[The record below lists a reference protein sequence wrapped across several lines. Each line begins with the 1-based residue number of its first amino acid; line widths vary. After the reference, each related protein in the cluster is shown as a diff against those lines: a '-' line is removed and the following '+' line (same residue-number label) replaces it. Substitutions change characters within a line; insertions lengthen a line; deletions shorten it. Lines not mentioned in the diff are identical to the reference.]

1 MARLIECASNLMH
14 RTMMMM
20 LYATGLRRAEMCHL
34 KVSDIDSKRMVIH
47 VRQGKGGR
55 DRDVLLTPKLL
66 ETLREYWR
74 WMKPK
79 TYLFPG
85 TVKGWRA
92 DVPITEKIV
101 WQAVNEAAKRAGITK
116 HVSPHTLAALLRD
129 PHAGSRR
136 RPAHHPGS
144 SRPCQARSHHRLP
157 ALVPAPSAGDS
168 QSARSHRGVQP
179 RRSEA
184 LQEEDQAMSRPTLE
198 VADIVRRTGNSFW
211 EKQQSHLAWPH
222 RKVLDAI
229 VRCRTAA
236 LGGHRDKCVRCG
248 HQAISFNSCRNRH
261 CPKCQGN
268 ARAKWLA
275 ARSAELLPVP
285 YFHVVFTLPHELSAL
300 VLQNKRLLYD
310 LLFRTSAA
318 TMLELA
324 RDPKHLGAD
333 IGFLGVLHTW
343 GQNLEHHPHV
353 HYIVPAGGLALDGSR
368 WIDSSRRFFLPVQ
381 ALSRVFRGKF
391 CEGLREL
398 FKQDRLQF
406 HGSQQQLASPGA
418 FNYFLWQ
425 LGQKDWVVYAK
436 PPFGGAEH
444 VLNYLARYTHRVAIS
459 NHRLVAFE
467 NDRVSFRWRDYAH
480 GGKKKVM
487 TVSADEFLRRFLLHV
502 LPSGL
507 VRIRHFGLFA
517 NRRRDTALARCR
529 ELLGA
534 TTHPRS
540 ARNHQSAALSRLL
553 RHHAGHRTVHQ
564 CSTLLPV

>member
-1 MARLIECASNLMH
+1 
-14 RTMMMM
+14 
-20 LYATGLRRAEMCHL
+20 
-34 KVSDIDSKRMVIH
+34 
-47 VRQGKGGR
+47 
-55 DRDVLLTPKLL
+55 
-66 ETLREYWR
+66 
-74 WMKPK
+74 
-79 TYLFPG
+79 
-85 TVKGWRA
+85 
-92 DVPITEKIV
+92 
-101 WQAVNEAAKRAGITK
+101 
-116 HVSPHTLAALLRD
+116 
-129 PHAGSRR
+129 
-136 RPAHHPGS
+136 
-144 SRPCQARSHHRLP
+144 
-157 ALVPAPSAGDS
+157 
-168 QSARSHRGVQP
+168 
-179 RRSEA
+179 
-184 LQEEDQAMSRPTLE
+184 MSRPTLE

-211 EKQQSHLAWPH
+211 ERQQSHLAWPH

-236 LGGHRDKCVRCG
+236 LGGHLDKCVRCG

-285 YFHVVFTLPHELSAL
+285 YFHVVFTLPHSLSAL

-310 LLFRTSAA
+310 LLYRTSAA

-353 HYIVPAGGLALDGSR
+353 HYIVPAGGLALDGSS
-368 WIDSSRRFFLPVQ
+368 WIDSSRRFFLPVH

-391 CEGLREL
+391 IDGL
-398 FKQDRLQF
+398 KQLITQDKLQF
-406 HGSQQQLASPGA
+406 HGSQLYLADSGCLC
-418 FNYFLWQ
+418 NFLRLLFRQ
-425 LGQKDWVVYAK
+425 DWVVYAK

-467 NDRVSFRWRDYAH
+467 NDRVSFRRRDYAH

-487 TVSADEFLRRFLLHV
+487 TISAHEFLRRFLLHV
-502 LPSGL
+502 LPGGL

-517 NRRRDTALARCR
+517 NRRRGDALERCR
-529 ELLGA
+529 ALLGMA
-534 TTHPRS
+534 ACAHPPEPPSLRCPACSGIMLVVERLTS
-540 ARNHQSAALSRLL
+540 AQLYFSACVTPAEPWRCGVDS
-553 RHHAGHRTVHQ
+553 
-564 CSTLLPV
+564 S